1 MRDAAFCF
9 WHNPATAEEV
19 TEDGAAIAA
28 GPRHTQGQLH
38 GGRLACAR
46 WARGT
51 QRLAWLDA
59 HRQVDDACGRAP
71 RLSVRTYTR
80 RVNPNPPYL
89 ATIVIAVLLMVVGL
103 SLEGSL
109 FSIAA
114 LNQVLGDALA
124 VVGVKATQE
133 LARILIIAS
142 PTLLII
148 GSLVRGM

>member
-1 MRDAAFCF
+1 
-9 WHNPATAEEV
+9 
-19 TEDGAAIAA
+19 
-28 GPRHTQGQLH
+28 
-38 GGRLACAR
+38 
-46 WARGT
+46 
-51 QRLAWLDA
+51 
-59 HRQVDDACGRAP
+59 
-71 RLSVRTYTR
+71 
-80 RVNPNPPYL
+80 VNPNPPYL

-114 LNQVLGDALA
+114 LNQMLGDALA

>member
-1 MRDAAFCF
+1 M
-9 WHNPATAEEV
+9 
-19 TEDGAAIAA
+19 
-28 GPRHTQGQLH
+28 
-38 GGRLACAR
+38 
-46 WARGT
+46 
-51 QRLAWLDA
+51 
-59 HRQVDDACGRAP
+59 
-71 RLSVRTYTR
+71 
-80 RVNPNPPYL
+80 NPNPPHL

-109 FSIAA
+109 FSIAP

-124 VVGVKATQE
+124 VVGVKATHE